1 MINKGNPVV
10 NITDSRLLVF
20 DQGYLKGFKVMQS
33 PGFHGGMGASVTER
47 FNATTLEKSETGTI
61 SSLNRSQHA
70 LLFNSQQ
77 AFEGI
82 WGTRTEYSNF
92 NKKIKADQTLH
103 GTFETQKR
111 ITFKD

>member
-1 MINKGNPVV
+1 
-10 NITDSRLLVF
+10 
-20 DQGYLKGFKVMQS
+20 
-33 PGFHGGMGASVTER
+33 
-47 FNATTLEKSETGTI
+47 NATTLEKSETGTI
-61 SSLNRSQHA
+61 SSYNRSEHA

-92 NKKIKADQTLH
+92 NKKIKADQTLT